1 MKRYTLER
9 QRAPYSWHV
18 LASHDDLDALLDYAL
33 EQDDLDTLRIID
45 MRRARIKR
53 VSELTTG
60 RQRAGFT
67 PPTDEQRARN
77 LAHNCPWL

>member
-33 EQDDLDTLRIID
+33 EQGDLDTLR
-45 MRRARIKR
+45 
-53 VSELTTG
+53 S
-60 RQRAGFT
+60 
-67 PPTDEQRARN
+67 
-77 LAHNCPWL
+77 